1 MDVHVLDFP
10 FAVENPQAFCRILS
24 YLNDSAAVSR
34 KERKLSGLNGVK
46 ARGIR
51 LGRRPLG
58 MPEAFESLYAEY
70 KKGNISCREAARQL
84 DISHTTFLRWGRD
97 LDARL
102 WEEETGE

>member
-1 MDVHVLDFP
+1 
-10 FAVENPQAFCRILS
+10 
-24 YLNDSAAVSR
+24 
-34 KERKLSGLNGVK
+34 
-46 ARGIR
+46 
-51 LGRRPLG
+51 